1 MLELMESSCGGG
13 GGPGMGGTKG
23 GRIPSRMSGSS
34 TPPARSSPSH
44 SREGSPLLLKR
55 GPPAHAP
62 LAGQLSAPP
71 VQQYHERLH
80 ASLKRSNSLK
90 RLLKL
95 PIFGGQT
102 ATERD
107 LVTLYSHHSLE
118 RHRPRKAM
126 LFAVKVYIRTL
137 YRPAYCILLAEKYKI
152 RQYFQ

>member
-1 MLELMESSCGGG
+1 MLELMESSGGG
-13 GGPGMGGTKG
+13 GKG
-23 GRIPSRMSGSS
+23 GRVPARVSGSS
-34 TPPARSSPSH
+34 TPPSRGSPSH

-55 GPPAHAP
+55 ALHPP

-102 ATERD
+102 GECVQAG
-107 LVTLYSHHSLE
+107 L
-118 RHRPRKAM
+118 RPRRVVVCFF
-126 LFAVKVYIRTL
+126 LGGLRGQSLTGN
-137 YRPAYCILLAEKYKI
+137 
-152 RQYFQ
+152 

>member
-1 MLELMESSCGGG
+1 MLELMESSGGG
-13 GGPGMGGTKG
+13 GKG
-23 GRIPSRMSGSS
+23 GRVPARVSGSS
-34 TPPARSSPSH
+34 TPPSRGSPSH

-55 GPPAHAP
+55 ALHPP

-102 ATERD
+102 GECVGAARRARRD
-107 LVTLYSHHSLE
+107 LYSPIGPSLPSAVHVPVLPAISASVAHE
-118 RHRPRKAM
+118 PVVDANSPPRDTGS
-126 LFAVKVYIRTL
+126 L
-137 YRPAYCILLAEKYKI
+137 
-152 RQYFQ
+152 

>member
-102 ATERD
+102 GKLGGRGKGRCGRVVMSCDALLVLAICFKGRREREM
-107 LVTLYSHHSLE
+107 LGEGGGKIEGNT
-118 RHRPRKAM
+118 KA
-126 LFAVKVYIRTL
+126 K
-137 YRPAYCILLAEKYKI
+137 K
-152 RQYFQ
+152 

>member
-1 MLELMESSCGGG
+1 MSPRPAGHVNKRDDPLALQAGAGVMLELMESSGGG
-13 GGPGMGGTKG
+13 GGKG
-23 GRIPSRMSGSS
+23 GRVPARVSGSS
-34 TPPARSSPSH
+34 TPPSRSSPSH

-55 GPPAHAP
+55 ALHPP

-102 ATERD
+102 GEC
-107 LVTLYSHHSLE
+107 VG
-118 RHRPRKAM
+118 RPRCQVGGGGWM
-126 LFAVKVYIRTL
+126 GCCMQGGWIRG
-137 YRPAYCILLAEKYKI
+137 RADP
-152 RQYFQ
+152 